1 MNIYLQEIL
10 RKKII
15 SKLRESYN
23 NNEKLSYEIFVKE
36 PQKWTHQD
44 FEELS
49 GFTLLHTQFLK
60 RLFEYGNKQSD
71 FQISSAN
78 RLKIIEFL
86 DYSSWENLETEMILR
101 AGVEIFVEKFLKK
114 DSK

>member
-1 MNIYLQEIL
+1 MNLYLQEIL

-15 SKLRESYN
+15 TQLQKSYKNDKKLN
-23 NNEKLSYEIFVKE
+23 DDIFVKE
-36 PQKWTHQD
+36 RQNWTHQD
-44 FEELS
+44 FEEVS
-49 GFTLLHTQFLK
+49 CCTLLHTQFLK

-86 DYSSWENLETEMILR
+86 GYPSWEDLETELILR
-101 AGVEIFVEKFLKK
+101 AGVEIFIEKFLKK